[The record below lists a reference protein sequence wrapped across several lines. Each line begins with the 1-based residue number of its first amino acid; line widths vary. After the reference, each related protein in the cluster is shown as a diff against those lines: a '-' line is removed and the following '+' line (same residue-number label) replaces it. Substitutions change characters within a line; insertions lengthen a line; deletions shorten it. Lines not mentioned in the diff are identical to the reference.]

1 MQKLIFISLIS
12 VFLFLPVIA
21 SADSFFSSAGLG
33 LPQYYVS
40 TQSTGMG
47 GAGIGVRQYLALN
60 EVNPAAIDLKGV
72 TMISAGLV
80 GESIG
85 HTIGSSSATTRQA
98 NAAGFR
104 MAVPLSKNRFAL
116 LFSLKPLMT
125 SRLNV
130 DFKQTID
137 ENNVTRTLDG
147 KGGLSS
153 ASLGA
158 QFTIIKGV
166 AVGAL
171 FDFYFGTYDEV
182 WNTEFDDDTFLGSD
196 EIYLYTRKHEKI
208 SSHLYGKGA
217 QFGLY
222 LQPIK
227 ALSFGATWSTA
238 SRLNMETLAV
248 TGGGK
253 ALDPVNQTANY
264 PTSVGL
270 GAAVDLKKILFAVDV
285 YTQLWNDFKVDDAS
299 VSNIADYLR
308 VGAGIQYLDS
318 KDYLANYARRIAF
331 RVGGYYARL
340 PYVDSYGVQAS
351 EMMWSLGM
359 GFPFNKNAGSF
370 DFALEFGKRS
380 SSDLFPYSEN
390 IYRITASVTS
400 AEKWFVRSY

>member
-12 VFLFLPVIA
+12 VFLIFPVVA

-33 LPQYYVS
+33 LPQYFAS

-47 GAGIGVRQYLALN
+47 GAGIGVRRYLALN
-60 EVNPAAIDLKGV
+60 EINPAAIDLQGL

-80 GESIG
+80 GESIN
-85 HTIGSSSATTRQA
+85 HSIGSASATTRQA

-104 MAVPLSKNRFAL
+104 MAVPLSRNRFAM

-130 DFKQTID
+130 DFKQKID
-137 ENNVTRTLDG
+137 ENNVTRTLDS
-147 KGGLSS
+147 KGGISS
-153 ASLGA
+153 VSLGA
-158 QFTIIKGV
+158 QFTIIKGF

-171 FDFYFGTYDEV
+171 FDFYFGAYHELWKT
-182 WNTEFDDDTFLGSD
+182 NFDDDTFLD
-196 EIYLYTRKHEKI
+196 TRENV

-227 ALSFGATWSTA
+227 VLSFGATWLTA

-253 ALDPVNQTANY
+253 ALDPVHQTANY
-264 PTSVGL
+264 PSSLGL
-270 GAAVDLKKILFAVDV
+270 GAAVDLKKILIAADV
-285 YTQLWNDFKVDDAS
+285 YTQFWNDFKVDDAS
-299 VSNIADYLR
+299 VGNLADYVR
-308 VGAGIQYLDS
+308 FGAGIEYLDS
-318 KDYLANYARRIAF
+318 KDYLAHYARRIAF

-340 PYVDSYGVQAS
+340 PYVDSYGRQSS
-351 EMMWSLGM
+351 EMMWSLGV
-359 GFPFNKNAGSF
+359 GFPFNKNAGRV
-370 DFALEFGKRS
+370 DLALEFGKRR
-380 SSDLFPYSEN
+380 SSDLFPYLEN

>member
-1 MQKLIFISLIS
+1 MQKIFFIALIGVLLIFPEAS
-12 VFLFLPVIA
+12 
-21 SADSFFSSAGLG
+21 SADSFFSTAGLG
-33 LPQYYVS
+33 IPQYFVS
-40 TQSTGMG
+40 TQAAGMG

-60 EVNPAAIDLKGV
+60 ELNPAAIDLRGL

-85 HTIGSSSATTRQA
+85 HNIGGSSATTRQA

-104 MAVPLSKNRFAL
+104 MAVPLSKNRFAVF
-116 LFSLKPLMT
+116 FSLKPRMT

-130 DFKQTID
+130 DFKNSID
-137 ENNVTRTLDG
+137 ENNVTRILDG

-153 ASLGA
+153 ASIGA

-171 FDFYFGTYDEV
+171 FDFYFGTYHELWKTDFES
-182 WNTEFDDDTFLGSD
+182 DTFLDSR
-196 EIYLYTRKHEKI
+196 ENI

-227 ALSFGATWSTA
+227 LLSLGATLSTS
-238 SRLNMETLAV
+238 SRLDMETLTV

-253 ALDPVNQTANY
+253 TLDPVLQKANY
-264 PTSVGL
+264 PTSMGI
-270 GAAVDLKKILFAVDV
+270 GAAVDLKKILIAVDV

-308 VGAGIQYLDS
+308 VGAGIEYRDS
-318 KDYLANYARRIAF
+318 KDYLVGYARRIAF
-331 RVGGYYARL
+331 RLGGYYARL
-340 PYVDSYGVQAS
+340 PFVDSFGKQAS
-351 EMMWSLGM
+351 EMMWSTGV
-359 GFPFNKNAGSF
+359 GFPFSKNTGRIDLS
-370 DFALEFGKRS
+370 LEFGKRH

-390 IYRITASVTS
+390 IYRISASVTS
-400 AEKWFVRSY
+400 AEKWFVRNY

>member
-12 VFLFLPVIA
+12 VFLFFPVVA

-33 LPQYYVS
+33 LPQYYIS

-60 EVNPAAIDLKGV
+60 EMNPAALDLKGV

-104 MAVPLSKNRFAL
+104 MAVPLSKNRFAM

-147 KGGLSS
+147 KGGISS
-153 ASLGA
+153 VSLGA

-171 FDFYFGTYDEV
+171 FDFYFGTYHEL
-182 WNTEFDDDTFLGSD
+182 WKTNFDDDTFLN
-196 EIYLYTRKHEKI
+196 TRENV

-253 ALDPVNQTANY
+253 ALDPVNQVANY
-264 PTSVGL
+264 PTSMGL
-270 GAAVDLKKILFAVDV
+270 GAAVDLKKFLFAVDV

-318 KDYLANYARRIAF
+318 KDYLASYARRIAF

-351 EMMWSLGM
+351 EIMWSLGM